1 MGIFS
6 GREAHSRSFAKAVSW
21 RVTGTIDTF
30 VISLIVT
37 GKLTLAGSIALTE
50 LFTKIMLYYFHERI
64 WAVIPWGHQSPMKDR
79 VWIYVDTNK
88 QVGDKDHLKVFV
100 SQDASNEWFAE
111 HDPEGVAFEYPITPA
126 PRPSMVKRFRF
137 SE

>member
-1 MGIFS
+1 MGIFK

-64 WAVIPWGHQSPMKDR
+64 WAAISWGHHAPPPSPR
-79 VWIYVDTNK
+79 T
-88 QVGDKDHLKVFV
+88 
-100 SQDASNEWFAE
+100 
-111 HDPEGVAFEYPITPA
+111 
-126 PRPSMVKRFRF
+126 
-137 SE
+137 